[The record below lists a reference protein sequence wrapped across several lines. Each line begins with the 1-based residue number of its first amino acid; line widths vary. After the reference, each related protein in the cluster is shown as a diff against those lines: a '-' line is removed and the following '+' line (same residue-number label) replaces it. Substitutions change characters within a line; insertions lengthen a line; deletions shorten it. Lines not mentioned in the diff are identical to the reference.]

1 MVSYVISGIKNFAAD
16 VLYPY
21 NHTIQAAALSAAFCG
36 VAEKYGH
43 TFIKFGVSVP
53 GGAVF
58 GFSVS
63 TLAQKV
69 EELLN
74 KINYFKPTRVSL
86 EGNKDP
92 HPHQRFFAKYTISAI
107 VVTVGFVAGAHVAG
121 VAAPSIGGAAILTG
135 LAMLTEKL

>member
-1 MVSYVISGIKNFAAD
+1 MSSYVISGIKNFVVD

-21 NHTIQAAALSAAFCG
+21 NSTIQAAALSAAFCG

-43 TFIKFGVSVP
+43 TFIKFGVSAP

-74 KINYFKPTRVSL
+74 KIKYFKPSRVSHTDS
-86 EGNKDP
+86 GSVSRVGSDDP
-92 HPHQRFFAKYTISAI
+92 HPYQRFFAKYTISAMWP
-107 VVTVGFVAGAHVAG
+107 AWL
-121 VAAPSIGGAAILTG
+121 PPQSEEL
-135 LAMLTEKL
+135 LL